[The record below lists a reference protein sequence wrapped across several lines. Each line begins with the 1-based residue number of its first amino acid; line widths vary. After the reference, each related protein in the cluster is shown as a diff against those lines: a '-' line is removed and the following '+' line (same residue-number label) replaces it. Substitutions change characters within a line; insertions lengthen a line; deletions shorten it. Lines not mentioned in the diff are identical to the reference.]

1 MSRTTP
7 DRDHWGLPMRSNLR
21 KWGLWQDSRSVIAF
35 LLTVDLATMIA
46 VSAALASGTADLSA
60 FRRALILIALAMLFE
75 ETSRTVDRLRF
86 RITEGVYVDMTSVWL
101 VASAIVLPAAYAVI
115 VVVVVRGHMW
125 FRHQRRIGMHAY
137 RQLFTAASMILG
149 CLACGA
155 VVRDLQPAV
164 AGLSS
169 AVESAIVVIAG
180 LATFAA
186 INVGL
191 VAIGMYLAMKPQRAA
206 VVLGTWEDNALEL
219 ATLCIGGLTA
229 LAVLHQPWLTVLAL
243 PPMFVLQRSALV
255 KELEQAASTDSKTG
269 LLNAVAWEQLAKRE
283 LSRAAREHTAAAV
296 LIVDL
301 DHFKVV
307 NDEHGHLAGD
317 VVLAEVARCLSNE
330 LRDYDTIGRFG
341 GEEFVAVLP
350 DVDAA
355 GAVEIAER
363 VRRRIG
369 EIRTSTLASTVAI
382 ASDAPL
388 SASIGVSCYPE
399 HGVEVD
405 QLLRAADAALYRAK
419 RGGRNRVEIAG
430 AGPALDHERASS
442 G

>member
-7 DRDHWGLPMRSNLR
+7 DRDHSGLTMLSNLR

-35 LLTVDLATMIA
+35 LLTVDLATIIA
-46 VSAALASGTADLSA
+46 VSAALATGTADFSA

-269 LLNAVAWEQLAKRE
+269 LLNA
-283 LSRAAREHTAAAV
+283 
-296 LIVDL
+296 
-301 DHFKVV
+301 
-307 NDEHGHLAGD
+307 
-317 VVLAEVARCLSNE
+317 
-330 LRDYDTIGRFG
+330 
-341 GEEFVAVLP
+341 
-350 DVDAA
+350 
-355 GAVEIAER
+355 
-363 VRRRIG
+363 
-369 EIRTSTLASTVAI
+369 I

-430 AGPALDHERASS
+430 TGPALDHERASS

>member
-1 MSRTTP
+1 M
-7 DRDHWGLPMRSNLR
+7 LSNLR

-35 LLTVDLATMIA
+35 LLTVDLATIIA
-46 VSAALASGTADLSA
+46 VSAALATGTADFSA

-169 AVESAIVVIAG
+169 AVESAVVVIAG

-191 VAIGMYLAMKPQRAA
+191 VAIGMYLAMKPQRA
-206 VVLGTWEDNALEL
+206 
-219 ATLCIGGLTA
+219 
-229 LAVLHQPWLTVLAL
+229 
-243 PPMFVLQRSALV
+243 
-255 KELEQAASTDSKTG
+255 DSKTG

-355 GAVEIAER
+355 RAVEIAER

-382 ASDAPL
+382 ATDAPL

-399 HGVEVD
+399 HGIEVD

-430 AGPALDHERASS
+430 TGPALDHERASS

>member
-1 MSRTTP
+1 MSSVRAP
-7 DRDHWGLPMRSNLR
+7 GANSGAFARRFWAE
-21 KWGLWQDSRSVIAF
+21 WALWRNPRPVIAF
-35 LLTVDLATMIA
+35 VLIAELIAATAAAVALATGA
-46 VSAALASGTADLSA
+46 SDASAA
-60 FRRALILIALAMLFE
+60 RRTLVLILLAIVFE
-75 ETSRTVDRLRF
+75 ETSRRVARLRL

-101 VASAIVLPAAYAVI
+101 PAGAIVLPPAYAVAL
-115 VVVVVRGHMW
+115 VVVVRGHMW
-125 FRHQRRIGMHAY
+125 LRHQRRNGMAAY
-137 RQLFTAASMILG
+137 RQLFTVATMMLG
-149 CLACGA
+149 CLACGVA
-155 VVRDLQPAV
+155 VRQV
-164 AGLSS
+164 APVVDGLSTAFS
-169 AVESAIVVIAG
+169 TAIMVLVG
-180 LATFAA
+180 LLMYAA
-186 INVGL
+186 INAAL
-191 VAIGMYLAMKPQRAA
+191 VAGAMWVTMKPQRAA

-283 LSRAAREHTAAAV
+283 LSRAEREHTGAAV

-317 VVLAEVARCLSNE
+317 VALVEVARCLSNE

-363 VRRRIG
+363 VRRRIRA
-369 EIRTSTLASTVAI
+369 IRTSTLASTVAI

-399 HGVEVD
+399 HGIEVD

-419 RGGRNRVEIAG
+419 RGGRNRVEVAG
-430 AGPALDHERASS
+430 TGPAMEHERAS
-442 G
+442 GG

>member
-1 MSRTTP
+1 V
-7 DRDHWGLPMRSNLR
+7 LRSWLE
-21 KWGLWQDSRSVIAF
+21 WALWRNPRPVIAF
-35 LLTVDLATMIA
+35 VLIAELITVAA
-46 VSAALASGTADLSA
+46 AGAALATGTIDAGA
-60 FRRALILIALAMLFE
+60 ARRLLILILLAIVFE
-75 ETSRTVDRLRF
+75 ETSRKVDRLRL

-101 VASAIVLPAAYAVI
+101 PAGAIVLPPAYAVAL
-115 VVVVVRGHMW
+115 VVAVRGHMW
-125 FRHQRRIGMHAY
+125 LRHQRRNGMTAY
-137 RQLFTAASMILG
+137 RQLFTAATMMLG
-149 CLACGA
+149 CLACGVA
-155 VVRDLQPAV
+155 VRQIAPAINGFST
-164 AGLSS
+164 ALSA
-169 AVESAIVVIAG
+169 AVIVVVG
-180 LATFAA
+180 LLMYAA
-186 INVGL
+186 INIAL
-191 VAIGMYLAMKPQRAA
+191 VAGAMCLAGRPQRAA

-229 LAVLHQPWLTVLAL
+229 LAVLYQPWLTVLAL

-255 KELEQAASTDSKTG
+255 KQLEQAASMDSKTG
-269 LLNAVAWEQLAKRE
+269 LLNAVAWEQFAKRE
-283 LSRAAREHTAAAV
+283 LSRAEREHTAAAV

-341 GEEFVAVLP
+341 GEEFVAVLS

-382 ASDAPL
+382 ASDATL

-399 HGVEVD
+399 HGSEVD

-430 AGPALDHERASS
+430 AGPAMEHERAS
-442 G
+442 GG